1 MAKFL
6 IIEDDDELA
15 TTVAACLRGELHQ
28 VAVTTSGVEGLE
40 KALAEK
46 FDAIILDLGLPDLD
60 GLSICKQLREEG
72 NTVPILILTGKNQ
85 INDRIIGLDLGA
97 DDYMTKPFSARELS
111 ARLRAMLRRPKALL
125 ENVLGIGNISVDLT
139 SRRVLKNGAVVT
151 LSPID
156 FALLEFLLR
165 NPRRVF
171 SSEELLDSVWAS
183 DKPPSDNAVRSAVKR
198 LRQALDDED
207 DDEGG
212 SVIET
217 VSKSGYRLKQS

>member
-15 TTVAACLRGELHQ
+15 TTVAACLRSELHQ

-46 FDAIILDLGLPDLD
+46 FDALILDLGLPDID

-125 ENVLGIGNISVDLT
+125 ENVIGIGNIILDLT
-139 SRRVLKNGAVVT
+139 AHRVLKNGVVVT

-156 FALLEFLLR
+156 YALLEFLLR

-171 SSEELLDSVWAS
+171 SSEELLASVWAS

-207 DDEGG
+207 AE